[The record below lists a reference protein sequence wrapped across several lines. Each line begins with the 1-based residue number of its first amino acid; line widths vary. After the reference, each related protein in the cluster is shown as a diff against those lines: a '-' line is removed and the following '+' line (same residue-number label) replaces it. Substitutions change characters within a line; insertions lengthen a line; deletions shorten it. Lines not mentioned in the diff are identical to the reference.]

1 MTKEIFY
8 NVYVKPYLKKD
19 DKPFNRQLFNDTKD
33 ILHKNGDITDSQVF
47 NWTYPKNKYF
57 E

>member
-1 MTKEIFY
+1 MTRTEFVR
-8 NVYVKPYLKKD
+8 NYVMPYTQKN

-33 ILHKNGDITDSQVF
+33 FLHKDGQITDRQVN
-47 NWTYPKNKYF
+47 NWIYPRTKLF